1 MFFENIFK
9 HPFFNSGIFF
19 SNFITKNESLC
30 FIICGIVCTLIPYL
44 LGSINFAVII
54 SSKAYKDD
62 VRTHGS
68 GNAGMTNMLR
78 TYGKKAAALTL
89 GGDSLKAVVAAL
101 VGYFM
106 MGLLGAYIAGFF
118 CILGH
123 MFPIFFKFR
132 GGKGVVT
139 AATSVLMC
147 NPLVF
152 LILLVIFVAIVYV
165 SRFISLGSVMCVL
178 LYPMILSGV
187 DTVLIGGSGIYMIF
201 AVLTTVLV
209 VLKHKDNIKRL
220 LEGKENKLEFKKS
233 VDKK

>member
-1 MFFENIFK
+1 MFFDFLK
-9 HPFFNSGIFF
+9 HPFFNEGIFCYIV
-19 SNFITKNESLC
+19 NNELLYFIVC
-30 FIICGIVCTLIPYL
+30 GIICTFVPYL

-54 SSKAYKDD
+54 SSKSYKDD
-62 VRTHGS
+62 VREHGS

-89 GGDSLKAVVAAL
+89 GGDALKAIVAAL

-123 MFPIFFKFR
+123 IFPIFFKFK

-139 AATSVLMC
+139 AAASILMC
-147 NPLVF
+147 NPVVFVILVA
-152 LILLVIFVAIVYV
+152 LFVSIVAV
-165 SRFISLGSVMCVL
+165 SRFISLGSVMCAL
-178 LYPMILSGV
+178 LYPVILNGFDIV
-187 DTVLIGGSGIYMIF
+187 VLGHPNLYMIF
-201 AVLTTVLV
+201 PVLIAILITV
-209 VLKHKDNIKRL
+209 KHKDNIKRL

>member
-1 MFFENIFK
+1 MLFK
-9 HPFFNSGIFF
+9 IMSHPFFNEGMFCHIV
-19 SNFITKNESLC
+19 TDATWY
-30 FIICGIVCTLIPYL
+30 FIICGIVCTVVPYL

-54 SSKAYKDD
+54 STKNYNDD
-62 VRTHGS
+62 VRVHGS

-89 GGDSLKAVVAAL
+89 GGDALKAVLSAL

-123 MFPIFFKFR
+123 MFPVFFKFR

-139 AATSVLMC
+139 AATSMLMC
-147 NPLVF
+147 NPIVF
-152 LILLVIFVAIVYV
+152 LILLVLFVLIVYIW
-165 SRFISLGSVMCVL
+165 RYISLASVLCVL

-187 DTVLIGGSGIYMIF
+187 DTLLIGGSGIYMIF
-201 AVLTTVLV
+201 AILTTVLV
-209 VLKHKDNIKRL
+209 VLKHRDNIKRL
-220 LEGKENKLEFKKS
+220 LDGKENKLKF
-233 VDKK
+233 

>member
-1 MFFENIFK
+1 MFFEFMN
-9 HPFFNSGIFF
+9 HPFFNEGIFCHIVSDPTLF
-19 SNFITKNESLC
+19 FA
-30 FIICGIVCTLIPYL
+30 ICGIVCTVIPYL

-54 SSKAYKDD
+54 SSRNYKDD
-62 VRTHGS
+62 VREHGS

-78 TYGKKAAALTL
+78 TYGKKAAVLTL
-89 GGDSLKAVVAAL
+89 VGDALKAVLAAL

-106 MGLLGAYIAGFF
+106 LGLLGAYIAGFF

-139 AATSVLMC
+139 TAASMLMC
-147 NPLVF
+147 NPIVF
-152 LILLVIFVAIVYV
+152 LILLVLFVLIVFIWRY
-165 SRFISLGSVMCVL
+165 ISLASVMCVL
-178 LYPMILSGV
+178 IYPVLLSGV
-187 DTVLIGGSGIYMIF
+187 DTVLIGGPQIYMIF

-220 LEGKENKLEFKKS
+220 LEGKENKFKFK
-233 VDKK
+233 